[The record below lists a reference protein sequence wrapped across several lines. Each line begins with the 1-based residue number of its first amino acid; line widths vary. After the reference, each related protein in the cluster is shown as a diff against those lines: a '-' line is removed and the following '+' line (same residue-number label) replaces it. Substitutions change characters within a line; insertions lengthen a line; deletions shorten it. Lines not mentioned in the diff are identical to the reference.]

1 MGDCVVIS
9 EMMKNVMLNLFQHL
23 IKSNSYETLNKFRVT
38 KWYLQHSL
46 WGRVGVDKI
55 GWSPS
60 LLSHPPRRG
69 GMLFKKL
76 FAVPSNSR

>member
-1 MGDCVVIS
+1 MRPW
-9 EMMKNVMLNLFQHL
+9 
-23 IKSNSYETLNKFRVT
+23 NKFRVT

-60 LLSHPPRRG
+60 PLSHPPRRG

-76 FAVPSNSR
+76 LQCPAILGENKTDVISLF